1 MSGAAPTSP
10 PTSVRVDDS
19 PVLHGM
25 PIFTFTTNGSIAH
38 SASEDL
44 LPAITPGIPIR
55 KFREEPKFGIM
66 IRRITAVTLAP

>member
-1 MSGAAPTSP
+1 
-10 PTSVRVDDS
+10 
-19 PVLHGM
+19 M